1 MFIKYTCFALILSQ
15 LFSIQ
20 FLNASEPIST
30 DKYSSF
36 FRNYFQQDLKVYS
49 KKIINENFDKTKN
62 QKLKDAIL
70 EQILFLK
77 SLKNKGQ
84 LIDGGGIPLFI
95 EKVLLQI
102 QKDNPEKE
110 LKFNFFIC
118 KSSSI
123 FSFHLFDN
131 SLVFSTGL
139 LLKLKT
145 EQELRIILATE
156 MSNVINKTLYKGYI
170 TSKLYKNQSVHLFGV
185 QIKIIYKLLQ
195 VTSSREKYT
204 TEKLLNDLK
213 SREEQEEDSLSL
225 KLLRFP
231 RGNCQIKQL
240 NYRLNYK
247 NTEFNK
253 NEILEKINSTEYK
266 IDTTKFNTNK
276 LQENLYHAVV
286 FRNKYLLNEAIDF
299 KFSNYQRNE
308 QAHPEDCEI
317 SDYSNVLPESY
328 FKTLNIETSA
338 YKLAV
343 GDYFSSLSFLLNTI
357 KLESN
362 TEKDYQPIIENML
375 QLLIL
380 KKSEVNFN
388 YILENTTANNNKD
401 VAVIR
406 ALYNVLTYDELAA
419 MTFNFVNDIYK
430 KYPDNEYFLYA
441 FGAATELKFSLE
453 EAMDVYNLYLKNYKI
468 GKYENRIQS
477 KL

>member
-1 MFIKYTCFALILSQ
+1 MFIKYTYFALILSQ
-15 LFSIQ
+15 LYSIQ

-36 FRNYFQQDLKVYS
+36 FRNFFQQDLKVYS
-49 KKIINENFDKTKN
+49 QTIASLNFDKSKN

-70 EQILFLK
+70 EQALFLK

-156 MSNVINKTLYKGYI
+156 MSNALNKTLYKSYI
-170 TSKLYKNQSVHLFGV
+170 TSKLYKNQSLNLFGV

-195 VTSSREKYT
+195 GTSSREKYT

-213 SREEQEEDSLSL
+213 LEEDSLSL
-225 KLLRFP
+225 KLLRSL

-240 NYRLNYK
+240 TNRLNYK
-247 NTEFNK
+247 NAVFNK
-253 NEILEKINSTEYK
+253 NEILEKINSSEYK
-266 IDTTKFNTNK
+266 IEATKLDTNK

-286 FRNKYLLNEAIDF
+286 FRNKYLLNDAIDF
-299 KFSNYQRNE
+299 KFSNYHRNE

-328 FKTLNIETSA
+328 FRTLNIETSA

-357 KLESN
+357 KPESN
-362 TEKDYQPIIENML
+362 AEKDYQPIIENML

-388 YILENTTANNNKD
+388 YVIENTSANNNND

-406 ALYNVLTYDELAA
+406 ALYNVLTYDELAT

-441 FGAATELKFSLE
+441 LGAATELKFSLK
-453 EAMDVYNLYLKNYKI
+453 EAMDIYNLYLKNFKI

-477 KL
+477 KLEL

>member
-1 MFIKYTCFALILSQ
+1 MFIKYTYFALILSQ

-36 FRNYFQQDLKVYS
+36 FRNFFQQDLKVYS
-49 KKIINENFDKTKN
+49 QTIASVNFDESKN

-70 EQILFLK
+70 EQANFLK
-77 SLKNKGQ
+77 SLRNKGQ
-84 LIDGGGIPLFI
+84 LIDGGLIPLFI
-95 EKVLLQI
+95 EKALLQI

-139 LLKLKT
+139 LLKIKT
-145 EQELRIILATE
+145 EQELGIILATE
-156 MSNVINKTLYKGYI
+156 MSNALNKTFYKSYI
-170 TSKLYKNQSVHLFGV
+170 TSKLYKNQSKNLFCV
-185 QIKIIYKLLQ
+185 KIKSIDRVLHGP
-195 VTSSREKYT
+195 SSLEKYT
-204 TEKLLNDLK
+204 TEKSLNDLK
-213 SREEQEEDSLSL
+213 SEEEDSLSL
-225 KLLRFP
+225 KLLRLT

-247 NTEFNK
+247 NAVFNK
-253 NEILEKINSTEYK
+253 NEILDKFNSSEYK
-266 IDTTKFNTNK
+266 IDTTKFNTDK

-286 FRNKYLLNEAIDF
+286 FRNKYLLNDAIDF
-299 KFSNYQRNE
+299 KFSNYHKNE

-328 FKTLNIETSA
+328 FRTLNIETSA

-357 KLESN
+357 KPESN
-362 TEKDYQPIIENML
+362 AEKDYQPIIENML

-380 KKSEVNFN
+380 KKSDVNFN
-388 YILENTTANNNKD
+388 YVLENTSANNNTD

-406 ALYNVLTYDELAA
+406 ALYNVLTYDELAG
-419 MTFNFVNDIYK
+419 MTFYFVNDIYK
-430 KYPDNEYFLYA
+430 KYPKNEYFLYA

-453 EAMDVYNLYLKNYKI
+453 EAMDIYNLYLKNYRT

-477 KL
+477 NLEL